1 MVDETAKRQAMLT
14 RDLEIVM
21 VVTGK
26 YVGDGMS
33 LIQMRIIINK
43 I

>member
-1 MVDETAKRQAMLT
+1 MPEEAAIRQAMLK
-14 RDLEIVM
+14 RDLESVM
-21 VVTGK
+21 VFRPWFV
-26 YVGDGMS
+26 DGWS